1 MRFDNGGYKGQPK
14 IAFATPSGTLVAAMS
29 VAGPDYYEFEICLN
43 DGIKDHRL
51 ALAGTTDQVR
61 GSHVYAYDDDHDEPT
76 VVTRDLDNHVATF
89 NDTAS
94 MEPIEDK
101 AGLVATLNLALAAND
116 PARYGQLLE
125 SPFELIGSK
134 DRCLEFLARG
144 GDAWNVSGDSP
155 AAVMETMAQACLDY
169 EPHLTRPTAEDLI
182 ARQDERS
189 ER

>member
-14 IAFATPSGTLVAAMS
+14 IAIATPSGTLVAAMS
-29 VAGPDYYEFEICLN
+29 AAGPDYYEFEVCLN

-61 GSHVYAYDDDHDEPT
+61 GSHVYAYDDDHEEPT
-76 VVTRDLDNHVATF
+76 LVTRDLDNHVATD

-94 MEPIEDK
+94 MEPVEDK

-134 DRCLEFLARG
+134 DRCWEFLARDD
-144 GDAWNVSGDSP
+144 DAWNVSDDSP
-155 AAVMETMAQACLDY
+155 AAVMETMAQACLDH
-169 EPHLTRPTAEDLI
+169 EPHLTRHDAEDLI

>member
-14 IAFATPSGTLVAAMS
+14 IAIATPSGTLVAAMS
-29 VAGPDYYEFEICLN
+29 VAGPDYYEFEVCLN

-61 GSHVYAYDDDHDEPT
+61 GSHVYAYDDDHEEPT
-76 VVTRDLDNHVATF
+76 LVTRDLDNHVATD

-94 MEPIEDK
+94 MEPVEDK

-116 PARYGQLLE
+116 PAHYGHLLE
-125 SPFELIGSK
+125 NPVEFISSRDGSY
-134 DRCLEFLARG
+134 EFLVYK
-144 GDAWNVSGDSP
+144 DMAWNVSGDSTV
-155 AAVMETMAQACLDY
+155 AVMKTMAQACQGAPGHWKAWGAR
-169 EPHLTRPTAEDLI
+169 ETI